1 MIRSAVVPNIKF
13 ADQVI
18 ECAENE
24 NLRHAL
30 LSAHAPLYNGIA
42 GLIHCRGLGT
52 CGTCAIEVNGSVSEM
67 SAIEK
72 WRLSLPPHR
81 ANSGL
86 RLACQCR
93 VLGDLEIT
101 KRAGLW
107 GNRRDSAS

>member
-1 MIRSAVVPNIKF
+1 MPTIKF

-24 NLRHAL
+24 NLRRAL
-30 LSAHAPLYNGIA
+30 LRAKAPLYNSVA
-42 GLIHCRGLGT
+42 GVIHCRGLGT
-52 CGTCAIEVNGSVSEM
+52 CGTCAVQVSGPVSEM
-67 SAIEK
+67 NAIEK
-72 WRLSLPPHR
+72 WRLSFPPHR

-101 KRAGLW
+101 KWGGLW
-107 GNRRDSAS
+107 GNRRESAS